1 MFVLILFSVSILSF
15 LLLPLAIFLYL
26 LLFVLFLAH
35 SISSTLCFSL
45 CASVSFLNLP
55 FFLLLFRDL
64 PFLLPTQRTTSTSFS
79 SLFVRMPQS
88 CLIIHLS
95 FSFIHFFGVNVKNVW
110 KELNLELLLWTFF
123 RQSLQRQSID
133 AVAAFPTFHRRLKK
147 LKRWMEQTNKRV
159 RRVEG
164 GGRRVGRYV

>member
-1 MFVLILFSVSILSF
+1 MFVLILFSVTILSF
-15 LLLPLAIFLYL
+15 RLLPPCNLSLSFTFRFVPGSFYL
-26 LLFVLFLAH
+26 IHSLFL
-35 SISSTLCFSL
+35 
-45 CASVSFLNLP
+45 SVCLFL
-55 FFLLLFRDL
+55 FLKLAFLFIAVYL

-123 RQSLQRQSID
+123 RQSLQLQSIV